1 YRARL
6 LTQWGDP
13 VFAALAPAAD
23 VCPAVQ
29 CHVTAVEPGEL
40 RNPQSSLEGEN
51 QESVVAPPDPSGTI
65 QATDQAVH
73 FFLGEVGDDSPIG
86 PLGWNGEYSLYKRGV
101 FRMAVGGEAE
111 QGAHGGQ
118 FQQFGYSR
126 QVPVGCCWSGVAQV
140 GRQQRQSLLDIQP
153 GAIPGNHRLDGEGMS
168 QIVKTW
174 PAMRR

>member
-1 YRARL
+1 
-6 LTQWGDP
+6 TQWGDP
-13 VFAALAPAAD
+13 VFAALAPTAD

-40 RNPQSSLEGEN
+40 RNPQSSLEGED

-111 QGAHGGQ
+111 QGAHSGQ
-118 FQQFGYSR
+118 TCIARADADPPLSFQVREEGAEH
-126 QVPVGCCWSGVAQV
+126 GCVEIGEAKLQRRLAELGVA
-140 GRQQRQSLLDIQP
+140 
-153 GAIPGNHRLDGEGMS
+153 EGH
-168 QIVKTW
+168 
-174 PAMRR
+174 